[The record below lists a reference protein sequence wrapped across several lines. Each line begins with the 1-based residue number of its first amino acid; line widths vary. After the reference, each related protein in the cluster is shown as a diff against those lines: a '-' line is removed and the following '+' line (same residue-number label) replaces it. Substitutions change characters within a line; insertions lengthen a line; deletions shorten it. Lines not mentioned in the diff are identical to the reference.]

1 MENQTYLTENKNE
14 YEIILNYISDRI
26 NSDPIF
32 SSYAKSEIYEYTKK
46 NQSNILHLKGV
57 KMNPKEDP
65 EVLAEELK
73 EFIQRQGPQWNIL
86 NVYSSI
92 VENRGAWANV
102 TFSTFDETMQAYE
115 HLKNLR
121 PKFRDEV
128 LYGSLRNVKDPRTVV
143 ISVVKKD
150 VTEKAVRKF
159 LDELAANSAKITTP
173 GDETVRKYDFFSFN
187 IIESKRFFKID
198 GDDTKGIIESEN
210 DKIHP
215 SWVEINEV
223 PRRLIIHFFH
233 EFSDE
238 DIKDLNNDI
247 TVTPGYEDVFL
258 KGDSKKQLRS
268 NHQKGHVNKDGVY
281 IKHTEM
287 KGKKKTK
294 QPRLDKPPRRPLDN
308 PRMGGPKF
316 NNSNLRSNIDFNMNI
331 PMKGAPKM
339 SNMPQPQ
346 FRPPQVG
353 PMGNLP
359 NNMNLGGMRH
369 PFPLGNMPPPFKP
382 AGNFQA
388 PMGIAPPPP
397 PPSLGG
403 LPKDNFPPQM
413 KGKEAPPMNM
423 PPMGR
428 SMGMPMGMPMM
439 APPPLQGQLPF
450 QPGANQPK
458 PPQAPPK
465 E

>member
-1 MENQTYLTENKNE
+1 
-14 YEIILNYISDRI
+14 
-26 NSDPIF
+26 
-32 SSYAKSEIYEYTKK
+32 
-46 NQSNILHLKGV
+46 
-57 KMNPKEDP
+57 MNPKEDP

-308 PRMGGPKF
+308 PRMGGP
-316 NNSNLRSNIDFNMNI
+316 
-331 PMKGAPKM
+331 
-339 SNMPQPQ
+339 
-346 FRPPQVG
+346 QV
-353 PMGNLP
+353 
-359 NNMNLGGMRH
+359 
-369 PFPLGNMPPPFKP
+369 
-382 AGNFQA
+382 
-388 PMGIAPPPP
+388 
-397 PPSLGG
+397 
-403 LPKDNFPPQM
+403 
-413 KGKEAPPMNM
+413 
-423 PPMGR
+423 
-428 SMGMPMGMPMM
+428 
-439 APPPLQGQLPF
+439 
-450 QPGANQPK
+450 
-458 PPQAPPK
+458 
-465 E
+465 